1 MCGFEEFNPLAAALY
16 FAAVCGITM
25 FCMNPGL
32 LIVSL
37 IGALSLFFIRNGST
51 HTKVHIFAL
60 LMFCAAALVNPIFSH
75 NGVTVL
81 FIMNNNPV
89 TAEAFIYGVCAAGM
103 ITASFYWFYSFT
115 QIMTSDK
122 LLYIFGFF
130 SPKIALILSMA
141 IRFVPMFSRQH
152 KRVKDAQR
160 ALGLYSDDNI
170 IDSLKGNIRVFSVM
184 VTWALENGIITA
196 DSMAARGY
204 GCGKRSRFAT
214 FSLKK
219 RDIAFICVTVLLF
232 LQTLIGTRGISFI
245 CYPAV
250 SLSSAGVFGKIGYIS
265 YTALVLLPTFIDIAE
280 AVRWKYL
287 ISKI

>member
-1 MCGFEEFNPLAAALY
+1 MRNFEDYNPLVTALY
-16 FAAVCGITM
+16 FAAVCSITM
-25 FCMNPGL
+25 FCMNPVL
-32 LIVSL
+32 LSLSL
-37 IGALSLFFIRNGST
+37 IGALSLFFIRNGGS
-51 HTKVHIFAL
+51 HAKVHIFAL
-60 LMFCAAALVNPIFSH
+60 LAFCAAALVNPIFSH

-89 TAEAFIYGVCAAGM
+89 TAEAFIYGVCAALM

-115 QIMTSDK
+115 LIMTSDK

-152 KRVKDAQR
+152 KRIKDAQR
-160 ALGLYSDDNI
+160 ALGLYSDGNI
-170 IDSLKGNIRVFSVM
+170 IDSTRGNIRVFSIM

-196 DSMAARGY
+196 DSMASRGY
-204 GCGKRSRFAT
+204 GCGKRSRFAP
-214 FSLKK
+214 FSFKK
-219 RDIAFICVTVLLF
+219 RDIVLLCVSVLLF
-232 LQTLIGTRGISFI
+232 LITLIGTRGIDFT

-250 SLSSAGVFGKIGYIS
+250 SLTPPGILGGVGYIA
-265 YTALVLLPTFIDIAE
+265 YAAIVLLPALIDIE
-280 AVRWKYL
+280 EGVRWKYL

>member
-1 MCGFEEFNPLAAALY
+1 MRGFEDFNPLAAALY

-25 FCMNPGL
+25 FCMNPVL
-32 LIVSL
+32 LTVSL

-51 HTKVHIFAL
+51 HTKAHIFAL

-122 LLYIFGFF
+122 LLYIFGLF

-141 IRFVPMFSRQH
+141 IRFAPMFSRQH

-170 IDSLKGNIRVFSVM
+170 IDSLKGNLRIFSVM

-196 DSMAARGY
+196 DSMASRGY
-204 GCGKRSRFAT
+204 GCGRRSRFAA

-219 RDIAFICVTVLLF
+219 RDTAFICVTVLLF
-232 LQTLIGTRGISFI
+232 LLTLIGMRGITFT

-250 SLSSAGVFGKIGYIS
+250 FLSPPGALGRVGYIS
-265 YTALVLLPTFIDIAE
+265 YTVLVLLPTFIDIAE

>member
-1 MCGFEEFNPLAAALY
+1 MRGFEDFNPLAAALY
-16 FAAVCGITM
+16 FAAVCGISM
-25 FCMNPGL
+25 FCMNPVL
-32 LIVSL
+32 LTVSL

-51 HTKVHIFAL
+51 HTKAHIFAL

-89 TAEAFIYGVCAAGM
+89 TAEAFIYGVCAAVM

-122 LLYIFGFF
+122 LLYIFGLF

-170 IDSLKGNIRVFSVM
+170 IDSLKGNLRIFSVM

-196 DSMAARGY
+196 DSMASRGY
-204 GCGKRSRFAT
+204 GCGRRSRFAP

-219 RDIAFICVTVLLF
+219 CDIAFICATVLLF
-232 LQTLIGTRGISFI
+232 LLTLIGTHDIAFT
-245 CYPAV
+245 CYPSV
-250 SLSSAGVFGKIGYIS
+250 SLSSAGVFGNIGYIS